1 MREECLNLSWFQN
14 LFDARR
20 KITAWRKEYNE
31 ERPHSS
37 LGYQTPKAFAAAQA
51 ASFYRAELGQ
61 GDSNDVPLPQT
72 PIPAQTGD
80 GVETNCRI
88 LT

>member
-1 MREECLNLSWFQN
+1 MSWFQN

-20 KITAWRKEYNE
+20 RIAAWRIEYNE

-37 LGYQTPKAFAAAQA
+37 LGYKTPKEFAAAEA
-51 ASFYRAELGQ
+51 AGFYRAEREAR
-61 GDSNDVPLPQT
+61 DSIAVPCPSPS

-80 GVETNCRI
+80 GTDESCRI

>member
-1 MREECLNLSWFQN
+1 LNVSWFQN

-20 KITAWRKEYNE
+20 KIAAWRKDYNE

-37 LGYQTPKAFAAAQA
+37 LGYQTPKEFAEQA
-51 ASFYRAELGQ
+51 ASFYRTAVGQ
-61 GDSNDVPLPQT
+61 EASNAGPLPHT

-80 GVETNCRI
+80 GTEVEFRI
-88 LT
+88 LNRAE